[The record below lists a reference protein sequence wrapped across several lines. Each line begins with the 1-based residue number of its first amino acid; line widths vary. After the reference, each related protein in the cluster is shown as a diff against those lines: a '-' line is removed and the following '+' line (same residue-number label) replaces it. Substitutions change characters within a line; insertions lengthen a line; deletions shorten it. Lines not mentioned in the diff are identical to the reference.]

1 MTEGYHKT
9 YGRFKGHGERF
20 AKAVHHHALST
31 PKKIILSAVAVVLLA
46 TITFQYVYATDTLLP
61 FAKIDG
67 VAVGGKSKAEAINI
81 LNRAYADVKV
91 PIYFSSDTKL
101 KVASS
106 YADLGVKV
114 DNKQRVEEVDYPWY
128 VRLVPSSVLWY
139 GFVDQSQSPQVV
151 RDSKRLDVY
160 FAEHFGADC
169 TLDPVNATIL
179 IKDEKLNVKPSISGG
194 TCDYK
199 ELHPKLEKVDILL
212 KPNNIVVN
220 GTTKNPAVSDD
231 MAEKEKHRME
241 ELLSRG
247 VQLQVGD
254 KVEQLSVKDIY
265 SLLGYST
272 NEGVLTALLDAQKTE
287 PWLEEKYGK
296 QLAVTPGT
304 TKVVTRDFTE
314 ISRVNGK
321 NGQAIDASATR
332 QALEQQLRGKD
343 EVSKAVT
350 KTVAPKVQYERSYSP
365 TDEGLSALLKNFAE
379 SHTGSYGISMVE
391 LGGKGR
397 RADYNGTTQ
406 FTTASTYK
414 LFVVYSAL
422 LRVESGSWRL
432 SDQISGGRDLAK
444 CIDDTIVQSDN
455 ACAEAMLK
463 KIGYAAVTNEARA
476 IGATSTSFLGSNGIK
491 STARDEATF
500 MGALYSGQ
508 LLSQQSSRDRMIS
521 ALKRNVYRKGI
532 PAGLPGIT
540 VADKV
545 GFLDGLLH
553 DASIVYSPSGTY
565 VLVILTDN
573 SSWANIAELAKQIEA
588 LRNA

>member
-1 MTEGYHKT
+1 MSEGYHKT
-9 YGRFKGHGERF
+9 YSKFKAHGEQF
-20 AKAVHHHALST
+20 AKSVHYHALST
-31 PKKIILSAVAVVLLA
+31 PKKIALSAGGAVLVAVL
-46 TITFQYVYATDTLLP
+46 IFQFMFPTDTILP
-61 FAKIDG
+61 FAKIDS
-67 VAVGGKSKAEAINI
+67 VAVGGKQKQEVVKLLDRSYAEA
-81 LNRAYADVKV
+81 KV

-101 KVASS
+101 KVAPS

-114 DNKQRVEEVDYPWY
+114 GNEQRVKALDYPWY
-128 VRLVPSSVLWY
+128 VRLVPSSILWY
-139 GFVDQSQSPQVV
+139 GLIDQSGSPEIA
-151 RDSKRLDVY
+151 RDSKKLDSY
-160 FAEHFGADC
+160 FADHFGANC
-169 TLDPVNATIL
+169 TLEPVNATISV
-179 IKDEKLNVKPSISGG
+179 KDEKLTVEPSISGG

-199 ELHPKLEKVDILL
+199 ELHPKLEKVAVQLHPEKI
-212 KPNNIVVN
+212 IVK
-220 GTTKNPAVSDD
+220 GTTKNPVISDE
-231 MAEKEKHRME
+231 MAEKEKKRLK
-241 ELLSRG
+241 ELLDQG
-247 VQLQVGD
+247 VKLQVGD
-254 KVEQLSVKDIY
+254 KTEQLNTKDVY
-265 SLLGYST
+265 TWLGYVAE
-272 NEGVLTALLDAQKTE
+272 EGKLLASLDAQKAE
-287 PWLEEKYGK
+287 PWLEEKFGK
-296 QLAVTPGT
+296 QLAIAPGT

-314 ISRVNGK
+314 ISRVNGTS
-321 NGQAIDASATR
+321 GQAIDTSATR
-332 QALEQQLRGKD
+332 QALEHQLRGKTD
-343 EVSKAVT
+343 VSKAAT

-379 SHTGSYGISMVE
+379 SHSGSYGISMVE
-391 LGGKGR
+391 LGGRGR
-397 RADYNGTTQ
+397 RADYNATAQ

-414 LFVVYSAL
+414 LFVVYSAM

-432 SDQISGGRDLAK
+432 TDQISGGRDLAK

-463 KIGYAAVTNEARA
+463 KIGYSQVTNEARA

-491 STARDEATF
+491 STARDEAIF

-508 LLSQQSSRDRMIS
+508 LLSQQSSRDRIIG

-532 PAGLPGIT
+532 PAGLPGIA

-553 DASIVYSPSGTY
+553 DASIVYSPSGAY